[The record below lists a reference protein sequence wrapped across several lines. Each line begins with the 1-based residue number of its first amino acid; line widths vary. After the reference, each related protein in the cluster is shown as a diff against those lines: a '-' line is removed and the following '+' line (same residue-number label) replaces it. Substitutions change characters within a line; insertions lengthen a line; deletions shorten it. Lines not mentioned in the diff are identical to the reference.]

1 MTNKIRR
8 VTCVILALVLLLSAN
23 AYAVDDLGE
32 STFTGTIIVDSESPK
47 LLNLGE
53 IEIEVYQSTPIET
66 DESYTIYS
74 EEYAFS
80 VYPDENGIFT
90 FDRPSSVFSI
100 TVQVDSLPDGYGISH
115 HTSLY
120 SPEITSDIFTLSIV
134 DEAEIVAD
142 SLKYPEIM
150 LFNADGEEVYAVYEF
165 EPTYQVLPR
174 NDDIVEISGT
184 VNLNGDI
191 SYNVSSNVDLP
202 ELDAIGK
209 VELLYDVGA
218 IDEVERIEKYIE
230 IYEDGTSGSI
240 CSTPIV
246 GEILEFYESDE
257 YQTAPAS
264 LKIEIENLIQT
275 PEELSDDE
283 DLEAEYPNSVSNSYF
298 TVHYD
303 DTVTKTVAQNTLNY
317 LSTLRNKSSSLGFN
331 APINQSG
338 YSTLQVYLT
347 SNTNSEANG
356 ETYHSND
363 SSNTSWSYIKI
374 YNLNGLSA
382 QDKETVPHEYFHAV
396 QNAYFKQNGWFK
408 EAAAVWFAAK
418 YSGSITRAKGQF
430 EKYLSSPETTM
441 QDTKYG
447 NGVFPM
453 AIDVAYGGSA
463 TIRKIYERLNSVGS
477 KDMSETQLENA
488 ITWAIQQ
495 YDSSGSFAEAFKKL
509 GAYITLPDHFFAS
522 VIPSNASW
530 SNGHINRYTPTTT
543 EKSISVTLESFGLK
557 PFELRPNSSTS
568 PQDLEVVIDFSGVRS
583 TTNSVRFVKE
593 TASGSI
599 IPFGTDATAVRYSA
613 VINPFGNATSA
624 ANNIVD
630 LYVAPINAG
639 SYDRRINITYQ
650 LAG

>member
-303 DTVTKTVAQNTLNY
+303 DTVTKTVAQN
-317 LSTLRNKSSSLGFN
+317 R
-331 APINQSG
+331 PI
-338 YSTLQVYLT
+338 
-347 SNTNSEANG
+347 
-356 ETYHSND
+356 
-363 SSNTSWSYIKI
+363 
-374 YNLNGLSA
+374 
-382 QDKETVPHEYFHAV
+382 P
-396 QNAYFKQNGWFK
+396 
-408 EAAAVWFAAK
+408 
-418 YSGSITRAKGQF
+418 
-430 EKYLSSPETTM
+430 SSP
-441 QDTKYG
+441 
-447 NGVFPM
+447 P
-453 AIDVAYGGSA
+453 
-463 TIRKIYERLNSVGS
+463 R
-477 KDMSETQLENA
+477 
-488 ITWAIQQ
+488 
-495 YDSSGSFAEAFKKL
+495 
-509 GAYITLPDHFFAS
+509 
-522 VIPSNASW
+522 
-530 SNGHINRYTPTTT
+530 NR
-543 EKSISVTLESFGLK
+543 
-557 PFELRPNSSTS
+557 
-568 PQDLEVVIDFSGVRS
+568 
-583 TTNSVRFVKE
+583 
-593 TASGSI
+593 
-599 IPFGTDATAVRYSA
+599 
-613 VINPFGNATSA
+613 
-624 ANNIVD
+624 
-630 LYVAPINAG
+630 
-639 SYDRRINITYQ
+639 
-650 LAG
+650 

>member
-1 MTNKIRR
+1 MRR
-8 VTCVILALVLLLSAN
+8 MSIWPILVELIICLTVLCGCHAEGSVSTPSPDSSRSPYLSELYLLKYDPAFTICDVTVNRVFDYIYDGGYQGDEFLVVDCTVEHIFFRAPSTCGNDEWVEPNSTVFLWIDIAGLDESVIESLRSLSE
-23 AYAVDDLGE
+23 D
-32 STFTGTIIVDSESPK
+32 VDSMIVY
-47 LLNLGE
+47 GRE
-53 IEIEVYQSTPIET
+53 IVPT
-66 DESYTIYS
+66 
-74 EEYAFS
+74 
-80 VYPDENGIFT
+80 
-90 FDRPSSVFSI
+90 VFK
-100 TVQVDSLPDGYGISH
+100 D
-115 HTSLY
+115 
-120 SPEITSDIFTLSIV
+120 SPECMMFV
-134 DEAEIVAD
+134 
-142 SLKYPEIM
+142 
-150 LFNADGEEVYAVYEF
+150 EEVGENNIGYTQNIEG
-165 EPTYQVLPR
+165 EDVL
-174 NDDIVEISGT
+174 
-184 VNLNGDI
+184 
-191 SYNVSSNVDLP
+191 
-202 ELDAIGK
+202 A
-209 VELLYDVGA
+209 
-218 IDEVERIEKYIE
+218 
-230 IYEDGTSGSI
+230 
-240 CSTPIV
+240 
-246 GEILEFYESDE
+246 
-257 YQTAPAS
+257 
-264 LKIEIENLIQT
+264 
-275 PEELSDDE
+275 
-283 DLEAEYPNSVSNSYF
+283 
-298 TVHYD
+298 
-303 DTVTKTVAQNTLNY
+303 
-317 LSTLRNKSSSLGFN
+317 
-331 APINQSG
+331 
-338 YSTLQVYLT
+338 
-347 SNTNSEANG
+347 
-356 ETYHSND
+356 
-363 SSNTSWSYIKI
+363 
-374 YNLNGLSA
+374 
-382 QDKETVPHEYFHAV
+382 HEYFHAV

>member
-100 TVQVDSLPDGYGISH
+100 TVQVDSLPDGYG
-115 HTSLY
+115 
-120 SPEITSDIFTLSIV
+120 
-134 DEAEIVAD
+134 
-142 SLKYPEIM
+142 
-150 LFNADGEEVYAVYEF
+150 
-165 EPTYQVLPR
+165 
-174 NDDIVEISGT
+174 
-184 VNLNGDI
+184 
-191 SYNVSSNVDLP
+191 
-202 ELDAIGK
+202 
-209 VELLYDVGA
+209 
-218 IDEVERIEKYIE
+218 
-230 IYEDGTSGSI
+230 
-240 CSTPIV
+240 
-246 GEILEFYESDE
+246 
-257 YQTAPAS
+257 
-264 LKIEIENLIQT
+264 
-275 PEELSDDE
+275 
-283 DLEAEYPNSVSNSYF
+283 
-298 TVHYD
+298 
-303 DTVTKTVAQNTLNY
+303 
-317 LSTLRNKSSSLGFN
+317 
-331 APINQSG
+331 
-338 YSTLQVYLT
+338 
-347 SNTNSEANG
+347 
-356 ETYHSND
+356 
-363 SSNTSWSYIKI
+363 
-374 YNLNGLSA
+374 LSA
-382 QDKETVPHEYFHAV
+382 QDKETVAHEYFHAV

-568 PQDLEVVIDFSGVRS
+568 PQDLEVVIDFSGVS
-583 TTNSVRFVKE
+583 KVR
-593 TASGSI
+593 
-599 IPFGTDATAVRYSA
+599 
-613 VINPFGNATSA
+613 
-624 ANNIVD
+624 
-630 LYVAPINAG
+630 
-639 SYDRRINITYQ
+639 
-650 LAG
+650 

>member
-230 IYEDGTSGSI
+230 IYEDPMIVQTLHGVTSKFIISMVYLHRIKKRLLMSI
-240 CSTPIV
+240 
-246 GEILEFYESDE
+246 
-257 YQTAPAS
+257 
-264 LKIEIENLIQT
+264 
-275 PEELSDDE
+275 
-283 DLEAEYPNSVSNSYF
+283 F
-298 TVHYD
+298 TRSKMH
-303 DTVTKTVAQNTLNY
+303 TLNKMVG
-317 LSTLRNKSSSLGFN
+317 LRRLRQFGS
-331 APINQSG
+331 P
-338 YSTLQVYLT
+338 
-347 SNTNSEANG
+347 
-356 ETYHSND
+356 
-363 SSNTSWSYIKI
+363 
-374 YNLNGLSA
+374 LNIL
-382 QDKETVPHEYFHAV
+382 V
-396 QNAYFKQNGWFK
+396 
-408 EAAAVWFAAK
+408 
-418 YSGSITRAKGQF
+418 
-430 EKYLSSPETTM
+430 L
-441 QDTKYG
+441 
-447 NGVFPM
+447 
-453 AIDVAYGGSA
+453 
-463 TIRKIYERLNSVGS
+463 
-477 KDMSETQLENA
+477 
-488 ITWAIQQ
+488 
-495 YDSSGSFAEAFKKL
+495 
-509 GAYITLPDHFFAS
+509 
-522 VIPSNASW
+522 
-530 SNGHINRYTPTTT
+530 
-543 EKSISVTLESFGLK
+543 
-557 PFELRPNSSTS
+557 
-568 PQDLEVVIDFSGVRS
+568 
-583 TTNSVRFVKE
+583 
-593 TASGSI
+593 
-599 IPFGTDATAVRYSA
+599 
-613 VINPFGNATSA
+613 
-624 ANNIVD
+624 
-630 LYVAPINAG
+630 
-639 SYDRRINITYQ
+639 
-650 LAG
+650 

>member
-184 VNLNGDI
+184 VNLN
-191 SYNVSSNVDLP
+191 
-202 ELDAIGK
+202 
-209 VELLYDVGA
+209 
-218 IDEVERIEKYIE
+218 
-230 IYEDGTSGSI
+230 
-240 CSTPIV
+240 
-246 GEILEFYESDE
+246 
-257 YQTAPAS
+257 
-264 LKIEIENLIQT
+264 
-275 PEELSDDE
+275 
-283 DLEAEYPNSVSNSYF
+283 
-298 TVHYD
+298 
-303 DTVTKTVAQNTLNY
+303 
-317 LSTLRNKSSSLGFN
+317 
-331 APINQSG
+331 
-338 YSTLQVYLT
+338 
-347 SNTNSEANG
+347 
-356 ETYHSND
+356 
-363 SSNTSWSYIKI
+363 
-374 YNLNGLSA
+374 
-382 QDKETVPHEYFHAV
+382 
-396 QNAYFKQNGWFK
+396 
-408 EAAAVWFAAK
+408 
-418 YSGSITRAKGQF
+418 SGSITRAKGQF

>member
-1 MTNKIRR
+1 
-8 VTCVILALVLLLSAN
+8 
-23 AYAVDDLGE
+23 
-32 STFTGTIIVDSESPK
+32 
-47 LLNLGE
+47 
-53 IEIEVYQSTPIET
+53 
-66 DESYTIYS
+66 
-74 EEYAFS
+74 
-80 VYPDENGIFT
+80 
-90 FDRPSSVFSI
+90 
-100 TVQVDSLPDGYGISH
+100 
-115 HTSLY
+115 
-120 SPEITSDIFTLSIV
+120 
-134 DEAEIVAD
+134 
-142 SLKYPEIM
+142 
-150 LFNADGEEVYAVYEF
+150 
-165 EPTYQVLPR
+165 
-174 NDDIVEISGT
+174 
-184 VNLNGDI
+184 
-191 SYNVSSNVDLP
+191 
-202 ELDAIGK
+202 
-209 VELLYDVGA
+209 
-218 IDEVERIEKYIE
+218 
-230 IYEDGTSGSI
+230 
-240 CSTPIV
+240 
-246 GEILEFYESDE
+246 
-257 YQTAPAS
+257 
-264 LKIEIENLIQT
+264 
-275 PEELSDDE
+275 
-283 DLEAEYPNSVSNSYF
+283 
-298 TVHYD
+298 
-303 DTVTKTVAQNTLNY
+303 
-317 LSTLRNKSSSLGFN
+317 
-331 APINQSG
+331 
-338 YSTLQVYLT
+338 
-347 SNTNSEANG
+347 
-356 ETYHSND
+356 
-363 SSNTSWSYIKI
+363 
-374 YNLNGLSA
+374 
-382 QDKETVPHEYFHAV
+382 
-396 QNAYFKQNGWFK
+396 
-408 EAAAVWFAAK
+408 
-418 YSGSITRAKGQF
+418 
-430 EKYLSSPETTM
+430 M

-650 LAG
+650 LVG

>member
-150 LFNADGEEVYAVYEF
+150 LFNADGEE
-165 EPTYQVLPR
+165 
-174 NDDIVEISGT
+174 
-184 VNLNGDI
+184 
-191 SYNVSSNVDLP
+191 
-202 ELDAIGK
+202 
-209 VELLYDVGA
+209 
-218 IDEVERIEKYIE
+218 
-230 IYEDGTSGSI
+230 
-240 CSTPIV
+240 
-246 GEILEFYESDE
+246 
-257 YQTAPAS
+257 
-264 LKIEIENLIQT
+264 
-275 PEELSDDE
+275 
-283 DLEAEYPNSVSNSYF
+283 
-298 TVHYD
+298 
-303 DTVTKTVAQNTLNY
+303 
-317 LSTLRNKSSSLGFN
+317 
-331 APINQSG
+331 
-338 YSTLQVYLT
+338 
-347 SNTNSEANG
+347 
-356 ETYHSND
+356 
-363 SSNTSWSYIKI
+363 
-374 YNLNGLSA
+374 
-382 QDKETVPHEYFHAV
+382 
-396 QNAYFKQNGWFK
+396 
-408 EAAAVWFAAK
+408 
-418 YSGSITRAKGQF
+418 
-430 EKYLSSPETTM
+430 YLSSPETTM

>member
-283 DLEAEYPNSVSNSYF
+283 DLEAEYPNSVSNSY
-298 TVHYD
+298 
-303 DTVTKTVAQNTLNY
+303 
-317 LSTLRNKSSSLGFN
+317 
-331 APINQSG
+331 
-338 YSTLQVYLT
+338 
-347 SNTNSEANG
+347 
-356 ETYHSND
+356 
-363 SSNTSWSYIKI
+363 
-374 YNLNGLSA
+374 
-382 QDKETVPHEYFHAV
+382 
-396 QNAYFKQNGWFK
+396 
-408 EAAAVWFAAK
+408 
-418 YSGSITRAKGQF
+418 
-430 EKYLSSPETTM
+430 
-441 QDTKYG
+441 
-447 NGVFPM
+447 
-453 AIDVAYGGSA
+453 
-463 TIRKIYERLNSVGS
+463 
-477 KDMSETQLENA
+477 
-488 ITWAIQQ
+488 
-495 YDSSGSFAEAFKKL
+495 
-509 GAYITLPDHFFAS
+509 
-522 VIPSNASW
+522 
-530 SNGHINRYTPTTT
+530 TPTTT

>member
-120 SPEITSDIFTLSIV
+120 SPE
-134 DEAEIVAD
+134 
-142 SLKYPEIM
+142 
-150 LFNADGEEVYAVYEF
+150 
-165 EPTYQVLPR
+165 
-174 NDDIVEISGT
+174 
-184 VNLNGDI
+184 
-191 SYNVSSNVDLP
+191 
-202 ELDAIGK
+202 
-209 VELLYDVGA
+209 
-218 IDEVERIEKYIE
+218 
-230 IYEDGTSGSI
+230 
-240 CSTPIV
+240 
-246 GEILEFYESDE
+246 
-257 YQTAPAS
+257 
-264 LKIEIENLIQT
+264 
-275 PEELSDDE
+275 
-283 DLEAEYPNSVSNSYF
+283 
-298 TVHYD
+298 
-303 DTVTKTVAQNTLNY
+303 
-317 LSTLRNKSSSLGFN
+317 
-331 APINQSG
+331 
-338 YSTLQVYLT
+338 
-347 SNTNSEANG
+347 
-356 ETYHSND
+356 
-363 SSNTSWSYIKI
+363 
-374 YNLNGLSA
+374 
-382 QDKETVPHEYFHAV
+382 
-396 QNAYFKQNGWFK
+396 
-408 EAAAVWFAAK
+408 
-418 YSGSITRAKGQF
+418 KGQF